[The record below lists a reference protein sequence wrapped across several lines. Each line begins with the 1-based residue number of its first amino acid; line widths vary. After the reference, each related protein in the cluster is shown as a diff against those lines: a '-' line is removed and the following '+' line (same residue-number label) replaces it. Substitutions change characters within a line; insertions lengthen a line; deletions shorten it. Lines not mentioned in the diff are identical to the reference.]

1 MQELDPMSIRDMSK
15 LKSTNEA
22 DELIRKMNGGNNDQ
36 EIKNDYQALKE
47 VEDLKKLVEKQSY
60 LLHAMWIMLK
70 EKGFTNED
78 FDKALTESVLLGKRT
93 DYKNTTTC
101 PNCGKGLQS
110 MENKPFTSKCYY
122 CGLEVLDNPYKKYD
136 GIDPYQNAYATG
148 TEEQRGEYVSDAEA
162 EEQEFKEAQDVIS
175 KSFEPYDVSKDLNF
189 EDET

>member
-15 LKSTNEA
+15 LKSANEA

-47 VEDLKKLVEKQSY
+47 VEELKKLVEKQSY

-70 EKGFTNED
+70 EKGYTNEE

-93 DYKNTTTC
+93 DYKNNSVC
-101 PNCGKGLQS
+101 PSCGKGLQS
-110 MENKPFTSKCYY
+110 MENKPFTSKCFY
-122 CGLEVLDNPYKKYD
+122 CGVEVLDNPYKKFD
-136 GIDPYQNAYATG
+136 GIDPYSNAYATG
-148 TEEQRGEYVSDAEA
+148 EEIQPGEYVSDDEA
-162 EEQEFKEAQDVIS
+162 DEQEFKEAQDVIS